1 MELVAEV
8 KSPDPMN
15 APLASILRL
24 PLGLDIWEVK
34 ATRIVLRA
42 NEAQLDRLRQMGF
55 EVRQIV
61 ETEKHVA
68 AFATDENIAG
78 YHSVESLERDLR
90 ELAAKHS
97 DIAELTQIGESIEH
111 RPIWSIRIGA
121 RRADPAL
128 PKILFMGCHHAREW
142 ISVEVPF
149 LLARELV
156 TTANDR
162 RVARW
167 LNAGEIWIVPI
178 VNPDGHE
185 FSRTSNRL

>member
-8 KSPDPMN
+8 RSPDPMN

-97 DIAELTQIGESIEH
+97 DIAGLKQIGESIER

-128 PKILFMGCHHAREW
+128 PTRGAEGSFIVAA
-142 ISVEVPF
+142 VPYSK
-149 LLARELV
+149 
-156 TTANDR
+156 NDPGVPGGR
-162 RVARW
+162 SPKSPPE
-167 LNAGEIWIVPI
+167 AG
-178 VNPDGHE
+178 G
-185 FSRTSNRL
+185 